1 MSAQDSTQSALD
13 SLSSLKKTKLPSL
26 AQILALSASVIVA
39 YLWLSIPALAPYS
52 LQAFAG
58 CILLYFILKRANQAQ
73 IWQILPTTAVDEM
86 VLVTFAFMILVGA
99 TDGTTSIFFPLMFV
113 YLFFVSMTM
122 NLTTSIVMTLETSLF
137 FYALNPHLQQLNLS
151 HLISLPVVMTFFLF
165 AKYQYEQA
173 KRNQNLVEIEKN
185 EIHSYQIFLQHK
197 ESELANIKQNS
208 NQTSQYFVS
217 FIEHYLQPKLDQIS
231 NMLDFSQNRQTIKG
245 QLSLIKIQL
254 EKIADQLSSRVDQE
268 PPA

>member
-1 MSAQDSTQSALD
+1 MSAQDSAQPAPDRHFLD
-13 SLSSLKKTKLPSL
+13 QPDLSSL
-26 AQILALSASVIVA
+26 AQTLALSASVIVA
-39 YLWLSIPALAPYS
+39 YFWLSLPVLAQYS
-52 LQAFAG
+52 LQAFAL
-58 CILLYFILKRANQAQ
+58 CILLYFILKRANQAK

-86 VLVTFAFMILVGA
+86 VLVTFAFFILVGA

-122 NLTTSIVMTLETSLF
+122 NLMTSIIMTLETTLF

-173 KRNQNLVEIEKN
+173 KRNQNLVEIERN
-185 EIHSYQIFLQHK
+185 EINSYQIFLQHK
-197 ESELANIKQNS
+197 ESELNSLRQNS
-208 NQTSQYFVS
+208 SQTSQYFVS
-217 FIEHYLQPKLDQIS
+217 FIQNYLQPKLDQIS

-245 QLSLIKIQL
+245 QLSLIKVQL